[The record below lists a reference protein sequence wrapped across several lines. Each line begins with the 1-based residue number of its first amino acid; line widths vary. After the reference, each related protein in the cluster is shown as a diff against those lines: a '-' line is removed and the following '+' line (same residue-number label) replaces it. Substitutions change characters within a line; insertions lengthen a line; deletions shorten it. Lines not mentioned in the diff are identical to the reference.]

1 MLRLAWRVPSSA
13 KGQLWRCKDARTG
26 HPSSVDAL
34 VAFDE
39 DTLLTGCQDG
49 LIRIISLLP
58 NAMLGVVGEHGDYPV
73 ESLAL
78 SGGHSAPMLVPW
90 GHPRFQ
96 AVPAS
101 ACAREVLGQ
110 CCAQ

>member
-1 MLRLAWRVPSSA
+1 MSRVVGPVKCA
-13 KGQLWRCKDARTG
+13 G

-39 DTLLTGCQDG
+39 DTVLSGCQDG
-49 LIRIISLLP
+49 MVRVIGVLP

-78 SGGHSAPMLVPW
+78 SGDGLWSLPDLLMSCQQRAHQSCRGREGPHAS
-90 GHPRFQ
+90 Q
-96 AVPAS
+96 AQGLTPGKL
-101 ACAREVLGQ
+101 C
-110 CCAQ
+110 